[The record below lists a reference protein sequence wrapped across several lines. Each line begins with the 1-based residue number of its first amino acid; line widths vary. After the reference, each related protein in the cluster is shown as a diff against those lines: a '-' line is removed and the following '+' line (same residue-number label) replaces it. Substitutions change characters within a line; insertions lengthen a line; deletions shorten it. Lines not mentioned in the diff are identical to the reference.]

1 MSTIETLPRSSKAQA
16 CPSCATAPPPL
27 AITPAPLGHPGTAV
41 PSLQVSRYL
50 PALLTGRRGLILV
63 AVTTVGVGAIVGWPW
78 LASAAVAPILLSTL
92 PCVAMCALG
101 LCMMG
106 KGGQSCSAQGSKVE
120 ANSGNTAPSPI
131 ATESVSSPR

>member
-1 MSTIETLPRSSKAQA
+1 MGKIETLPRSPEAQA
-16 CPSCATAPPPL
+16 CPSCATAPSPL
-27 AITPAPLGHPGTAV
+27 ATAQQPLRHPDTAM
-41 PSLQVSRYL
+41 PSLQLSRYL

-63 AVTTVGVGAIVGWPW
+63 AVITVGVGAIVGWPW

-106 KGGQSCSAQGSKVE
+106 
-120 ANSGNTAPSPI
+120 
-131 ATESVSSPR
+131 